1 MKRLAFALVL
11 VGCEAEPVLPGE
23 ADSARGQVPFAD
35 AAPLLDGV
43 VVRADAR
50 LPLPD
55 AARFDDAG
63 RVCRTGRV
71 RGTVCAPNEQA
82 IVGARVSAA
91 TTDCDGREVTVTTE
105 SRAGGRFQLTGLAPG
120 PTQVTIHAGQ
130 FVARAQVVVI
140 ADTVVPIN
148 GDNEKLCFG
157 ADQTRLAVLAG
168 EYDRIQ
174 EVLDGLE
181 LSYTLF
187 CGDAS
192 DDLPARR
199 LLTDREALAAFEVLF
214 INCGSGIDLR
224 STNGEIDEM
233 VENLRWFVAQGGS
246 VYASDLAADFVERGW
261 PGRVGFVMNTARP
274 SAEPACCVCGDCAP
288 QCIAAGLGDNR
299 CGTPAETPPACRG
312 HAGVS
317 GGGGSGVVVG
327 ATIAADYLRQAL
339 GADTLDVVFNLGG
352 WVPIGP
358 VADEVQVLVH
368 DDGAPLMVQFE
379 PDPGGGRVAFTS
391 FHNHAQVTRAMRRI
405 LEALVF
411 RL

>member
-1 MKRLAFALVL
+1 MKRLVLALVI
-11 VGCEAEPVLPGE
+11 VGCEAEPVQPGE
-23 ADSARGQVPFAD
+23 SDSARGEVPFAD

-50 LPLPD
+50 PPLPD

-82 IVGARVSAA
+82 IVGARISAP
-91 TTDCDGREVTVTTE
+91 TTDCDGRDITVTTM

-130 FVARAQVVVI
+130 FVARAQVNVI

-157 ADQTRLAVLAG
+157 ADRTRLAVLSG

-187 CGDAS
+187 CGDAT
-192 DDLPARR
+192 DDLPARS
-199 LLTDREALAAFEVLF
+199 LLSDREVLEQFEVLF
-214 INCGSGIDLR
+214 INCGSGINLR
-224 STNGEIDEM
+224 ATNAEVDQM
-233 VENLRWFVAQGGS
+233 VANLRWFVAQGGS
-246 VYASDLAADFVERGW
+246 VYASDLAADFVERAW
-261 PGRVGFVMNTARP
+261 PNRVGFIMSTAPPRQE
-274 SAEPACCVCGDCAP
+274 ATCCVCGDCADE
-288 QCIAAGLGDNR
+288 CLAGGPGDNR
-299 CGTPAETPPACRG
+299 CGTPRSTIPACQG
-312 HAGVS
+312 NAGV
-317 GGGGSGVVVG
+317 GGGGSSGVVVD
-327 ATIAADYLRQAL
+327 ATVAADFLQQAL

-352 WVPIGP
+352 WVPVGI
-358 VADEVQVLVH
+358 VADEVEVLVH
-368 DDGAPLMVQFE
+368 DDDAPLMVQFE
-379 PDPGGGRVAFTS
+379 PQAGGGRVAFTS
-391 FHNHAQVTRAMRRI
+391 FHNHAQVTGAMRRI